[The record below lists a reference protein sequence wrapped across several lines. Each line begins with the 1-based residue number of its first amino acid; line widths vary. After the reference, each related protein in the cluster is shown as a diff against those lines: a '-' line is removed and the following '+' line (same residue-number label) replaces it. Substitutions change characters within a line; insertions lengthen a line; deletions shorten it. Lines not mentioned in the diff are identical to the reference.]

1 MQHARETAMCKKY
14 TLIALLLGVIVL
26 TTACNVFS
34 SGETINT
41 SPGPTT
47 TLCPAVGTAR
57 AAIMPPLSAGSH
69 ANLVYTAA
77 DPNTEYGILRRYD
90 TVTHHTEDIVSTP
103 NANIIEAQISP
114 DRQWVLFAITVVTSH
129 EHVELRL
136 VRMDGQYQQTLFCL
150 PATPAILS
158 SMSPYQSR
166 IGNFV
171 WSPNTTTVAV
181 TGLTGKYQ
189 LPAVYLLDIAQGQV
203 QTELES
209 TVGPIIKTPYGPSVQ
224 YTEVYSPVQWLDG
237 THLYLHALKTPG
249 GITYSPSA
257 QQILYLLD
265 TNKGANQHNSD
276 LQQVLSSQQMVA
288 KNRQVCDFKSSRDG
302 SQLFVVTCPSGGF
315 NTTPPSSVTVQPAGG
330 GTSSTLLN
338 SNTLAIISVHV
349 VNANTL
355 LLLVNDATTTGQNGI
370 WKINTDGTNLTRL
383 IAYDNP
389 LFCGVSYETCD
400 SASPDG
406 SLYAMVQVSL
416 TSGETLYYGSLNG
429 GPLKQV
435 ATLNALYA
443 YFVGW
448 TRM

>member
-1 MQHARETAMCKKY
+1 MVKKFAR
-14 TLIALLLGVIVL
+14 IALLLGVVVL
-26 TTACNVFS
+26 ATACNVFS

-41 SPGPTT
+41 SPGATT
-47 TLCPAVGTAR
+47 TLCPAVGMAR
-57 AAIMPPLSAGSH
+57 AAIMPPLAEGSH
-69 ANLVYTAA
+69 ASLVYTVA

-90 TVTHHTEDIVSTP
+90 TVTHHTEDIVNTP

-114 DRQWVLFAITVVTSH
+114 DRQWILFALYVVSSH

-150 PATPAILS
+150 PVMPAILP
-158 SMSPYQSR
+158 SMSLYQSS

-189 LPAVYLLDIAQGQV
+189 LPAIYILDIAQGQV

-209 TVGPIIKTPYGPSVQ
+209 SVGPIVKTPYGPSVQ

-237 THLYLHALKTPG
+237 AHLYLHASKMPG
-249 GITYSPSA
+249 GIIDSPSA
-257 QQILYLLD
+257 QQFLYLLD

-276 LQQVLSSQQMVA
+276 LQQVLSPQQMVS
-288 KNRQVCDFKSSRDG
+288 KNRQVCSFDSSSDG
-302 SQLFVVTCPSGGF
+302 SQLFIVTCPSGGF
-315 NTTPPSSVTVQPAGG
+315 NTTPPTSVTVQPAGG
-330 GTSSTLLN
+330 GTSSTILN

-349 VNANTL
+349 ASAGTL
-355 LLLVNDATTTGQNGI
+355 LLLVNDAATTSQNGI
-370 WKINTDGTNLTRL
+370 WKINTDGTGLTRL

-389 LFCGVSYETCD
+389 SFCGVSYGTCG
-400 SASPDG
+400 SVSSDG
-406 SLYAMVQVSL
+406 SLYAMVQSSP
-416 TSGETLYYGSLNG
+416 TSGETLFYGSLNG

-435 ATLNALYA
+435 ATLNGLYA

-448 TRM
+448 TTV